1 LLVHC
6 AQSCGAS
13 LGGRQAS
20 TAAAAARSHQVT
32 CSQHLASNGRKYDLY
47 LFTSEKLVARGMP
60 AGKAKLLINAYP
72 VLVLSSE

>member
-1 LLVHC
+1 
-6 AQSCGAS
+6 
-13 LGGRQAS
+13 
-20 TAAAAARSHQVT
+20 
-32 CSQHLASNGRKYDLY
+32 LASNGRKYDLY